1 MLETLIQRWGAE
13 RVRTAIQALYIG
25 EGDEPGDP
33 LVSVVNAS
41 VNDRELWEGVT
52 DDERNLLYLACLETQ
67 YDTAEI
73 TEALYDLIE
82 PIGGTQ
88 PSSI

>member
-1 MLETLIQRWGAE
+1 MQRWGAE
-13 RVRTAIQALYIG
+13 RVRSAIQALFIG

-33 LVSVVNAS
+33 PVSVVNAS
-41 VNDRELWEGVT
+41 VNDRELWENVT
-52 DDERNLLYLACLETQ
+52 DDERDLLYLACLETQ

-82 PIGGTQ
+82 PTGGAQ
-88 PSSI
+88 PLSIQ